1 MMSAVNYLQALQDCC
16 RDDAAFARL
25 KELLIHL
32 PSSDE
37 SLRDSEQKFAIAFRC
52 SPSAIAL
59 TTLPEGR
66 LFEVN
71 DRFCEIVGYSREE
84 VMGQTVAE
92 LGIWANLDDRVNII
106 QTLQKQGFVRNSEL
120 DFLTKTG
127 GEIVALFSAEVIYI
141 QDQPCVLSVTH
152 DITEIAQLC
161 QQIQRLNAGLE
172 RQVAQR
178 TAELQQKMQE
188 LQELSQIKEDFL
200 HAVSHDLKTPMMGLA
215 IVTQNLL
222 KQDLNDS
229 EIIPVS
235 RSILT
240 RISHS
245 CDRQLDLI
253 HSLLEAHSSDR
264 QGIVLHYESTQLDSL
279 VRDIVEDL
287 EPLVLKNQATLTY
300 QSETVLPSVTV
311 DRTQLQRVFENLIT
325 NALHHNPPGLALTLK
340 ITVNADLVHCEIK
353 DNGVGMNLED
363 CEHLFDRY
371 ARGPRPR
378 RSAGI
383 GLGLYLCRQIITAH
397 GGQIG
402 AVSHSGKGARFWF
415 TLPIGGNG

>member
-1 MMSAVNYLQALQDCC
+1 MSAVDYLQALQDCC
-16 RDDAAFARL
+16 RDDEAFARL
-25 KELLIHL
+25 RELLIHL

-84 VMGQTVAE
+84 VIGYTVSE
-92 LGIWANLDDRVNII
+92 LGIWANLDDRVKII
-106 QTLQKQGFVRNSEL
+106 QLLQKQGFVRNSEL
-120 DFLTKTG
+120 DFLRKS
-127 GEIVALFSAEVIYI
+127 GEKIVALFSAEVIYI

-152 DITEIAQLC
+152 DITEIAQLY

-178 TAELQQKMQE
+178 TAELQQKMHE
-188 LQELSQIKEDFL
+188 LQELSQLKEDFL
-200 HAVSHDLKTPMMGLA
+200 HAVSHDLRTPMMGLA

-222 KQDLNDS
+222 KHGSNKS
-229 EIIPVS
+229 EIIPVA
-235 RSILT
+235 RSILH

-264 QGIVLHYESTQLDSL
+264 KGIVLHYESLQLDAFL
-279 VRDIVEDL
+279 KTVIEDL
-287 EPLVLKNQATLTY
+287 EPLILENQATLAY
-300 QSETVLPSVTV
+300 QSEPTLPFVTV
-311 DRTQLQRVFENLIT
+311 DRIQLQRVFENLIT
-325 NALHHNPPGLALTLK
+325 NALQHNPPGLALTLRA
-340 ITVNADLVHCEIK
+340 TVNADLVYCEIQ
-353 DNGVGMNLED
+353 DNGIGMKPED

-371 ARGPRPR
+371 ARGPRAR

-402 AVSHSGKGARFWF
+402 AISHLGKGARFWF
-415 TLPIGGNG
+415 TLPIGGDG